1 MDVDM
6 DMDMDMDM
14 ATMAGTGR
22 PRLERARRTHRAWG
36 PEASCPAPQVHRHGC
51 GTAYV
56 STQGLAAT
64 GAACAPADEDCGPGS
79 GGELEKR
86 PELTTARRQV
96 GGANDCL
103 EALAVAVDGHVEEVQ
118 RLPGSSPRDNE
129 AAELESL
136 RRSQRA
142 KTVSYCHQRRQE
154 QTQATIVGDLD
165 RHVQRPAVGKWTPSH
180 TSRAE
185 LARKFRG
192 VGSHAVQVHLDRA
205 LLRQASE

>member
-56 STQGLAAT
+56 STQGLTAT

-86 PELTTARRQV
+86 PELTAARRQV

-103 EALAVAVDGHVEEVQ
+103 EALAVAVDGHVEKVQ
-118 RLPGSSPRDNE
+118 RLSGHSPGDNE

-165 RHVQRPAVGKWTPSH
+165 GHVQRPAVGKWTPSH

-192 VGSHAVQVHLDRA
+192 PTVSKP
-205 LLRQASE
+205 